1 MGMFIQKSIRNY
13 KEIEIKNKVA
23 TLVVFTVTVEPPE
36 AGSGTTKLVILPIL
50 LTVWA
55 H

>member
-1 MGMFIQKSIRNY
+1 MGMFIQKPIETYN
-13 KEIEIKNKVA
+13 EMEIKKKAA
-23 TLVVFTVTVEPPE
+23 TLVVFTVKAELP
-36 AGSGTTKLVILPIL
+36 GSGSDMTKPVILPTL

>member
-1 MGMFIQKSIRNY
+1 MGMFIQKSIRTYN
-13 KEIEIKNKVA
+13 EMGIKKKAA
-23 TLVVFTVTVEPPE
+23 TLLVFTVTVEPPE
-36 AGSGTTKLVILPIL
+36 AGSGTTKLVILPTL